1 MIAAGSFLLLF
12 ILNEYQ
18 ETETSV
24 NFLALSVA
32 CLLLSYRTSRQYK
45 IKNSPM
51 SLIERREGHLAIS
64 RLKISPFSKKSSLVM
79 IEIQR
84 ISEMTIGD
92 NCLSIIID
100 GNGNGY
106 DFQLVGTNEEI
117 NSRLNS
123 LLIDEIAGVSVKQL
137 TD

>member
-1 MIAAGSFLLLF
+1 
-12 ILNEYQ
+12 
-18 ETETSV
+18 
-24 NFLALSVA
+24 
-32 CLLLSYRTSRQYK
+32 
-45 IKNSPM
+45 M
-51 SLIERREGHLAIS
+51 SLIERREGNLAIS

-123 LLIDEIAGVSVKQL
+123 LLIDEIAGISVKQL

>member
-1 MIAAGSFLLLF
+1 
-12 ILNEYQ
+12 
-18 ETETSV
+18 
-24 NFLALSVA
+24 
-32 CLLLSYRTSRQYK
+32 
-45 IKNSPM
+45 M
-51 SLIERREGHLAIS
+51 SLIERREGNLAIS

-92 NCLSIIID
+92 NCLAIIID

-123 LLIDEIAGVSVKQL
+123 LLIDEIAGISVKQL